1 MSFCQ
6 FSFLHVLFKSVTLP
20 CEEQLHLTSFHTA
33 RFTQLVTSK
42 STVSSQMEAKP
53 STYPRTP
60 ARSANPHWRS
70 NEAKTQP
77 LAAY

>member
-6 FSFLHVLFKSVTLP
+6 FSFLHMLFNSMMLP
-20 CEEQLHLTSFHTA
+20 CGEQLHLTSFHTT

-70 NEAKTQP
+70 KEARTQP